1 MGHRAN
7 YVLIADGQ
15 PTIYFSRWGALRIPA
30 VVLSGPEAT
39 LAYVRQLTPD
49 DSLLD
54 DTWAEGG
61 MLLDLDAHRLLF

>member
-15 PTIYFSRWGALRIPA
+15 PSIYFSRWGALSIPA

-39 LAYVRQLTPD
+39 LAYVHQLTPD
-49 DSLLD
+49 DSLLE

-61 MLLDLDAHRLLF
+61 YAPGP